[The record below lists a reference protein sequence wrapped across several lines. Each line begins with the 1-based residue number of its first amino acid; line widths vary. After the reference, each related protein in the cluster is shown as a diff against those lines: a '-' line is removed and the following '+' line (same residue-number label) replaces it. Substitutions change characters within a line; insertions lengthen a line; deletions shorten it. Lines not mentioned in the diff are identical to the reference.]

1 VRMAPGRDADAVLES
16 LRRTIN
22 ETVPS
27 VAVQEVTTME
37 RVFEAAL
44 GPVRQVMSLL
54 AMLTGL
60 ALLLGAIGVYGV
72 MSHFASRRQR
82 DWGIQIALGLVPSR
96 VVTRVLRHGAA
107 LVGTGL
113 VIGLVAV
120 LGLRRIV
127 GSLLYGVE
135 ATDPLSILLAITA
148 LVAVGFGAAWLPARR
163 ASRTD
168 PAIVLREQ

>member
-1 VRMAPGRDADAVLES
+1 
-16 LRRTIN
+16 
-22 ETVPS
+22 
-27 VAVQEVTTME
+27 ME
-37 RVFEAAL
+37 RVFDAAL

-54 AMLTGL
+54 ALLTGL

-120 LGLRRIV
+120 LGLRRFV
-127 GSLLYGVE
+127 GSLLYGIQP
-135 ATDPLSILLAITA
+135 TDPLSILLAVTA
-148 LVAVGFGAAWLPARR
+148 LVAVGFAAAWLPARR